1 MRLATVL
8 AVLAAA
14 VTPATLTHPRR
25 AAPLHSATATPRPT
39 LARASRGEPRAPLHV
54 NAAHAMSQR
63 RRIPRP
69 HLAGRGRPARGGA
82 LNWNALAGCE
92 SSGDWHANT
101 GNGYY
106 GGLQFSLSTW
116 RSFGGHGLPSQAS
129 RVEQIRVAERVLAV
143 QGLRA
148 WPSCTAQLGW
158 R

>member
-14 VTPATLTHPRR
+14 VTPATAHPRR

-54 NAAHAMSQR
+54 NAARSQR

-82 LNWNALAGCE
+82 LNWKALAACE
-92 SSGDWHANT
+92 ASGNWHANT

>member
-14 VTPATLTHPRR
+14 VTPATAHPRR

-69 HLAGRGRPARGGA
+69 PLAGRGRARGGA
-82 LNWNALAGCE
+82 LNWNALAACE
-92 SSGDWHANT
+92 ASGNPRAVSAD
-101 GNGYY
+101 GRYF
-106 GGLQFSLSTW
+106 GLYQFDLPTW
-116 RSFGGHGLPSQAS
+116 RSVGGNGNPADASPS
-129 RVEQIRVAERVLAV
+129 EQTYR
-143 QGLRA
+143 
-148 WPSCTAQLGW
+148 AQLLYAQRGRAPW
-158 R
+158 PVCSRYL